1 MRKVDY
7 TRTAHCSAGID
18 DQVRIGTTRANFRM
32 LGDRWPNGR
41 VGWPVLVWAVV
52 AVGAVTLI
60 LPRGRETR
68 EPTLQT
74 EAAKEES
81 GTLEAAN
88 ALWEQAFAA
97 QMAGRR
103 DEAIGLYEKFLELRP
118 RHRQAT
124 FNLAYAYAYGDGGTE
139 EDRRRSG
146 TLFKRVL
153 EIDPDYTEALFH
165 LATVNWQLEQAR
177 EAIKYDRLY
186 LERGDNEELK
196 VASRS
201 RLAKGG
207 EAG

>member
-124 FNLAYAYAYGDGGTE
+124 FNLAYAYGEGGSPGDWL
-139 EDRRRSG
+139 RSAE
-146 TLFKRVL
+146 LFRSVL
-153 EIDPDYTEALFH
+153 EIDPGYSEALFH
-165 LATVNWQLEQAR
+165 LATVHWNLERTQ
-177 EAIKYDRLY
+177 EAMEYDRLY
-186 LERGDNEELK
+186 LERGEHEGLK
-196 VASRS
+196 ASSRR
-201 RLAKGG
+201 RLAQADAPG
-207 EAG
+207 